1 MHAGVLRVSETMQA
15 CEIVLFFFLFALAI
29 SVLGNT
35 KGALLILL
43 FKFVVD
49 LFIMI

>member
-15 CEIVLFFFLFALAI
+15 CEIVLFFLFALAI